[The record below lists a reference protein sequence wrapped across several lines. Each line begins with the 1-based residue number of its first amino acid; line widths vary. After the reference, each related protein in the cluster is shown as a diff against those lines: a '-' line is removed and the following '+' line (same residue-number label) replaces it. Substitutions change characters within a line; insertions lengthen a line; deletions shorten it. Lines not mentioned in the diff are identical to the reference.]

1 LCEDCDV
8 VEGLVALCF
17 SATQASNQET
27 NLEADVGPEVF
38 AEMKAI
44 AHASGKDS
52 QKSKKA
58 SSRPRLELLGKAI
71 RPIYCM

>member
-1 LCEDCDV
+1 MYFKDEWLFV
-8 VEGLVALCF
+8 F
-17 SATQASNQET
+17 QASNQKT
-27 NLEADVGPEVF
+27 DLEADVAPEVF

-58 SSRPRLELLGKAI
+58 PSRPRLERISSPYYILSHQNT
-71 RPIYCM
+71 PN